1 MSKNERNEDAA
12 DRSSHMSGERKTAQM
27 HVDQSFKNS
36 GIIAVGESKKAE
48 KDDLTQKGVYD
59 FHDRGQKMKLHSY
72 GTIRGY
78 KDIGGRF
85 YAFCREKYGINDI
98 SQLSYKFVPK
108 YLDYCKDERGN
119 SGSYIKKTIVSGL
132 NKFNVIVNQ
141 TSGQKYNYY
150 PKIQKWL
157 ANNIVD
163 CKQSDRVDGKHKAYD
178 NPSAVISAIADPKY
192 KLIAQLQ
199 DKYGYRSGDLLNI
212 NKFYDADNA
221 FLNNS
226 KEGQKY
232 KCILT
237 PAEYA
242 ALKSFVNDKGGF
254 RANYKKYNKA
264 IKDAAIASGQR
275 WQKGMSSHSFRYGF
289 VRRSFIDLLNKGY
302 TPKQAHALLS
312 ETLYHHRQDADA
324 PYLQA
329 LDGEFS

>member
-1 MSKNERNEDAA
+1 MSKNEKNEDPA

-36 GIIAVGESKKAE
+36 GVIAIGESKKAE
-48 KDDLTQKGVYD
+48 KDGLTEKGIYD

-108 YLDYCKDERGN
+108 YLDYCKNDRQN
-119 SGSYIKKTIVSGL
+119 SASYIKKTIVSGL

-141 TSGQKYNYY
+141 SSVKKYDYY

-157 ANNIVD
+157 ANNLAD
-163 CKQSDRVDGKHKAYD
+163 CKQSDRVDGKHKAFD
-178 NPSAVISAIADPKY
+178 NPSAVINAIADPKY

-199 DKYGYRSGDLLNI
+199 NKYGYRSGDLLNI
-212 NKFYDADNA
+212 NKFYDKDNA

-237 PAEYA
+237 HTEYA
-242 ALKSFVNDKGGF
+242 QLKSFTNDKGGF
-254 RANYKKYNKA
+254 RANYKKYIAA
-264 IKDAAIASGQR
+264 IKDACIASDQR
-275 WQKGMSSHSFRYGF
+275 YDKGMGTHAFRYNF
-289 VRRSFIDLLNKGY
+289 VRRSFVDLLNKGY
-302 TPKQAHALLS
+302 SAKQAHAYLTEALF
-312 ETLYHHRQDADA
+312 HHRQDADV
-324 PYLQA
+324 PYLDA
-329 LDGEFS
+329 LEGEFS